1 MALALFLLITCFKL
15 LNLALSYPAAKK
27 HNAFAV
33 AISYKTAMSYIATK
47 ELWCS
52 CLGNWP

>member
-1 MALALFLLITCFKL
+1 MALALFLLITCLKL
-15 LNLALSYPAAKK
+15 LNVALSYPVLSSAAKK

-33 AISYKTAMSYIATK
+33 AMSYIATK
-47 ELWCS
+47 VLWCS